1 MVPIAPRGHAG
12 SMMNTTSELKKL
24 TRPQEGR
31 MLFGVCAG
39 VANYLKVDVTIVR
52 LVMVALALFT
62 AGTAIV
68 AYLVGW
74 LLIPEEESTTAPM
87 SPASPAGPPQF

>member
-1 MVPIAPRGHAG
+1 MVTEPLPGHAG

-52 LVMVALALFT
+52 LIMVALALFT
-62 AGTAIV
+62 AGTAVV

-74 LLIPEEESTTAPM
+74 LLIPEEETSVHS
-87 SPASPAGPPQF
+87 SPVSATSPPQF